1 MYGVESHTLSFLLWV
16 RCDGRTVLKG
26 FAEGFVYHSVSH
38 QFHIGK
44 VPAYILDNLQIVVTA
59 IFLPV
64 IKRLYRDTVLVLE
77 QGVQESPVGVSARM
91 PHDVD
96 LVGCRLDKGQHVA
109 IVLGL
114 EVSYRFDIPQMPVVV
129 EFDDISVVVVE
140 PVAIA
145 EDDALRVV

>member
-44 VPAYILDNLQIVVTA
+44 VPAYILDNLQIVVAA
-59 IFLPV
+59 ILQPV
-64 IKRLYRDTVLVLE
+64 VKRFYRDTVLVLE

-96 LVGCRLDKGQHVA
+96 LVGSRLDKGQHVA

-114 EVSYRFDIPQMPVVV
+114 EVSYDLIFRKCSLLLSLTIF
-129 EFDDISVVVVE
+129 
-140 PVAIA
+140 
-145 EDDALRVV
+145 R